1 MGDVNKMLEE
11 QQREL
16 ERVRAKKKRG
26 GFGKERVRMVLNIIF
41 LVLAVVGFALYFTH
55 AYRETGLLL
64 IVVGMVV
71 KVIEFLVRFLG

>member
-16 ERVRAKKKRG
+16 ERIRAKRGKRIDTD
-26 GFGKERVRMVLNIIF
+26 KVRQALNLIF
-41 LVLAVVGFALYFTH
+41 LAFAVVGFILYFQKDH
-55 AYRETGLLL
+55 RETGIMV

-71 KVIEFLVRFLG
+71 KVVEFFIRFMF

>member
-16 ERVRAKKKRG
+16 ERIRAKRGKRIDTD
-26 GFGKERVRMVLNIIF
+26 KVRQALNLIF
-41 LVLAVVGFALYFTH
+41 LAFAVVGFILYFQKD
-55 AYRETGLLL
+55 YRETGIMV

-71 KVIEFLVRFLG
+71 KVVEFFIRFMF